1 MTQPQRIP
9 RARTVEPS
17 HAVIIER
24 IEALGAIMSEK
35 FEGLEGRAEIRFDG
49 LEGRMKRVE
58 DHLDRP
64 AHETPK
70 WLPYAIASGVVLSV
84 LAGAGLS
91 IIAIT
96 QLDLFGPL
104 LDAADRVHGAKQ

>member
-1 MTQPQRIP
+1 MTAPARLP
-9 RARTVEPS
+9 RARPAEPS

-24 IEALGAIMSEK
+24 IEALGTLMDT
-35 FEGLEGRAEIRFDG
+35 RFDG
-49 LEGRMKRVE
+49 LEGRVQRIE
-58 DHLDRP
+58 AHLDRQDVAAVTEREP
-64 AHETPK
+64 PK
-70 WLPYAIASGVVLSV
+70 WLPYAIGAGVVLSL

-104 LDAADRVHGAKQ
+104 LDAAERVHGATTTPP

>member
-1 MTQPQRIP
+1 MTAPARAP
-9 RARTVEPS
+9 RARQAEPS

-24 IEALGAIMSEK
+24 IEALGALMD
-35 FEGLEGRAEIRFDG
+35 IRFDG
-49 LEGRMKRVE
+49 LEGRVQRIE
-58 DHLDRP
+58 AHLDRQDTVTAADNDP
-64 AHETPK
+64 PK
-70 WLPYAIASGVVLSV
+70 WIPYAIGAGVVLSL

-104 LDAADRVHGAKQ
+104 LDAAERVHGAAQ